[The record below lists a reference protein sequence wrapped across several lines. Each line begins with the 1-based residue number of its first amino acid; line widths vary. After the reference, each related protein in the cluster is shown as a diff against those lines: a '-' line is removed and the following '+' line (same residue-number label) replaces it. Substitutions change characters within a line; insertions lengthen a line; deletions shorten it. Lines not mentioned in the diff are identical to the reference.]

1 MTNSKQDYIYKSLK
15 KITHKGWESFVITR
29 LIHRLDDD
37 DIEFITQQAVQLPNG
52 KRALT
57 DIYFPQFA
65 LHVEVD
71 EKYHESDRQLK
82 DDEKREQDIVQI
94 TGHEITR
101 IKIAEPNGAYKELG
115 EIRQQV
121 DDLVNRIKELKVSHI
136 TEEKFAPWDF
146 ETRYLSD
153 RVIKKGFLDVDDN
166 DVFQLQIEA
175 LKCFGFKGK
184 GYQRGAWKIPD
195 GSNDVV
201 WFPRLYR
208 HGCWHNYLENSG
220 KTIVERAVNGD
231 GLKSIKEQRAE
242 EEKYKGRNH
251 IVFAKSKD
259 ALGFNLLRYVGT
271 FEMALFDSTDN
282 YLIFKQIRSQ
292 EPIRNI
298 TRK

>member
-1 MTNSKQDYIYKSLK
+1 M
-15 KITHKGWESFVITR
+15 
-29 LIHRLDDD
+29 
-37 DIEFITQQAVQLPNG
+37 
-52 KRALT
+52 
-57 DIYFPQFA
+57 
-65 LHVEVD
+65 
-71 EKYHESDRQLK
+71 
-82 DDEKREQDIVQI
+82 
-94 TGHEITR
+94 
-101 IKIAEPNGAYKELG
+101 
-115 EIRQQV
+115 
-121 DDLVNRIKELKVSHI
+121 VNRIKALKVSQI
-136 TEEKFAPWDF
+136 TEQKFAPWDF

-195 GSNDVV
+195 GSNYVV

-208 HGCWHNYLENSG
+208 HGCWHNYLKDSG
-220 KTIVERAVNGD
+220 KTIVERAVSGD

-259 ALGFNLLRYVGT
+259 ALGFNLLRYVRT

-282 YLIFKQIRSQ
+282 YLIFKQVRSQ